1 MDDSTKTQPG
11 YGEIDQLKRYA
22 NDLAEVY
29 KSEKERRREL
39 EVVNKEL
46 QAAYFDTIYR
56 LSLAAEFR
64 DEDTGDHIMRMGR
77 SCRLIAQKLGL
88 PPEQVKNIEHA
99 APMHDVGKIGIP
111 DSILLKP
118 GKLTEEE
125 FEIMKTHTIIGA
137 KLLGNS
143 KSEILRVGEEISL
156 YHHERWDGKGYP
168 HGLSGEDIP
177 IVGRI
182 VCVMDVFDAP
192 TSRRPYK
199 DPYPMEVALDIIKQ
213 ESGKQFDPVLVD
225 ILLDNSDEITQIKG
239 EVEAMKKS
247 DGIPLEGFKWSDR
260 DIIEGRN
267 KSFNKRYVKP

>member
-1 MDDSTKTQPG
+1 MDDNTKTQPA
-11 YGEIDQLKRYA
+11 YVEIDQLKRYA

-39 EVVNKEL
+39 EIVNKEL
-46 QAAYFDTIYR
+46 QDAYYDTIYR

-88 PPEQVKNIEHA
+88 PSDQVRNIEQA

-118 GKLTEEE
+118 GKLTDEE
-125 FEIMKTHTIIGA
+125 FEVMKTHTIIGA

-143 KSEILRVGEEISL
+143 KAEILRVGEEISL
-156 YHHERWDGKGYP
+156 YHHERWDGRGYP

-182 VCVMDVFDAP
+182 VCIMDVFDAL

-199 DPYPMEVALDIIKQ
+199 DPYPVRVALDIISEGKR
-213 ESGKQFDPVLVD
+213 KQFDPILVD
-225 ILLDNSDEITQIKG
+225 ILLANVDEIMQIRT
-239 EVEAMKKS
+239 EVEELMKS
-247 DGIPLEGFKWSDR
+247 DGIPLQDFKWSER

-267 KSFNKRYVKP
+267 RDYSANDK